1 MVGFVAQNPYGA
13 AVVATPILRPKW
25 VHFLKSDLGAIL
37 DVFSIDN
44 DPLSNHTK
52 FQLDWSKN
60 GRVMAEKRMPI
71 YGHTRVS
78 EVNFGL

>member
-13 AVVATPILRPKW
+13 AQNGCI
-25 VHFLKSDLGAIL
+25 FLKSDLGAIL

-44 DPLSNHTK
+44 GPLSNHTK